1 MKLLNYTLLLFSLA
15 LFAILTLWSVLFYFQ
30 MLSQVKSTIDDGLAN
45 YKILIIDQGKDDT
58 LIDQQEDF
66 LTKNYII
73 REISDS
79 YALQV
84 IDTYKDTLIFSAI
97 KNIHEPTRLLT
108 TAFANE
114 AGGFYEMKVISPVV
128 DKSDLI
134 REVVN
139 SLLWLYLALLISII
153 VVNNFV
159 LKKTWQPFYRLMEQ
173 LKNFSLGE
181 GSVFKP
187 SQTRI
192 KEFTVL
198 DETIG
203 KMLKR
208 NDEIYLSQKQFIEN
222 ASHELQTPLAI
233 SMNKLELLA
242 ESEDL
247 SEEHIQN
254 IGNIN
259 QTLERLSS
267 LNKSLLLL
275 SKIEN
280 KQFAGEEQVSFNE
293 IFTGL
298 IDEFADYAHF
308 SKVDI
313 KFMEEGNW
321 SPRMNSN
328 LAGILAMNL
337 LKNAIIHNHPGGEI
351 IITVSSSSFSIE
363 NTSDDPA
370 LLKDKLYKRF
380 NKAPGKKGSTGLGL
394 AIVKVIA
401 DASGLSVDYT
411 YTGRHFFKVSQ

>member
-45 YKILIIDQGKDDT
+45 YKILIIDQVKDDT
-58 LIDQQEDF
+58 LVDQQDDF
-66 LTKNYII
+66 LARNYII
-73 REISDS
+73 REVSDS
-79 YALQV
+79 YALRV
-84 IDTYKDTLIFSAI
+84 RDSYKDTLIFSAI

-134 REVVN
+134 REVVK
-139 SLLWLYLALLISII
+139 SLLWLYLALLVSII

-159 LKKTWQPFYRLMEQ
+159 LKKTWQPFYRIMEQ
-173 LKNFSLGE
+173 LKNFRLGE

-187 SQTRI
+187 SKTRI
-192 KEFTVL
+192 KEFGVL

-394 AIVKVIA
+394 AIVKAIA
-401 DASGLSVDYT
+401 DASGLSVVYT
-411 YTGRHFFKVSQ
+411 YAGRHFFKVSQ

>member
-45 YKILIIDQGKDDT
+45 YKILIIDQVKDDT

-308 SKVDI
+308 RKVDI

-370 LLKDKLYKRF
+370 LLKVKLYKRF
-380 NKAPGKKGSTGLGL
+380 NKAPGKKGSTGMGL

>member
-1 MKLLNYTLLLFSLA
+1 MKLLNYTLLIFSLA

-45 YKILIIDQGKDDT
+45 YKILIIDQVKDDT

-159 LKKTWQPFYRLMEQ
+159 LKKIWQPFYRLMEQ

-203 KMLKR
+203 KMLER
-208 NDEIYLSQKQFIEN
+208 NDEIYKSQKQFIEN

-242 ESEDL
+242 ESENL
-247 SEEHIQN
+247 SEDHLQS

-280 KQFAGEEQVSFNE
+280 KQYAEEEDLSFNE
-293 IFTGL
+293 ILTGL
-298 IDEFADYAHF
+298 TDEFSDYSAF
-308 SKVDI
+308 RKVEI
-313 KFMEEGNW
+313 KIIEEGTW
-321 SPRMNSN
+321 SIKMNRD
-328 LAGILAMNL
+328 LAGILATNL
-337 LKNAIIHNHPGGEI
+337 LKNAIVHNHSGGEVV
-351 IITVSSSSFSIE
+351 ITIASSFFTIE
-363 NTSDDPA
+363 NTSHNPA
-370 LLKDKLYKRF
+370 LPSDTLFERF
-380 NKAPGKKGSTGLGL
+380 NKKPDKKGSTGLGL
-394 AIVKVIA
+394 AIVKAVA
-401 DASGLSVDYT
+401 DATGLSVIYSF
-411 YTGRHFFKVSQ
+411 TGRHLIRVGQ

>member
-45 YKILIIDQGKDDT
+45 YKILIIDQVKDDT

-370 LLKDKLYKRF
+370 LLKVKLYKRF
-380 NKAPGKKGSTGLGL
+380 NKAPGKKGSTGMGL